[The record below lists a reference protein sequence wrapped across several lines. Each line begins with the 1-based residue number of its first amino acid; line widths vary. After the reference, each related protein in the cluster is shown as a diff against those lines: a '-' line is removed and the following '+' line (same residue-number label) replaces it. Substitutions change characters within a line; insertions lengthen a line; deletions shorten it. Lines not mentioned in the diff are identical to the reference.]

1 MQIPDPLQKQSGPH
15 NIQQNSTSGGEGT
28 VFGASRTLSHSES
41 VVRLSWPSIASALI
55 LMRKLSLSKR
65 PGVQVQ
71 VAAYMSIGLIVGY
84 RCVCE
89 LWGYYAAPRLYG
101 IYGFRAEKLQ
111 GQGQRFRQIL
121 RVTLAAWFVVQQ
133 DGEILSKRGET
144 TICELLSVLFCRRV
158 LEFSMVRAKI
168 ARICRLAA
176 LPEKPKPKPI
186 QPEINLDRTS

>member
-1 MQIPDPLQKQSGPH
+1 MRKHGVKARTEIGFASGVSVSGFVDAEFQGLLVRVRCKSQIPCRSNQGHTTFNKIPPLVEKARYLGLL
-15 NIQQNSTSGGEGT
+15 G
-28 VFGASRTLSHSES
+28 TLSHSES

-65 PGVQVQ
+65 PGVQIQ

-133 DGEILSKRGET
+133 DG
-144 TICELLSVLFCRRV
+144 
-158 LEFSMVRAKI
+158 
-168 ARICRLAA
+168 
-176 LPEKPKPKPI
+176 
-186 QPEINLDRTS
+186 